1 MGHFHW
7 IYKSP
12 SQYPSLLLHI
22 YLCWSNLN
30 KTLYTHIVTVM
41 MNGKTLLL
49 ILGSLSLFSLI
60 ISTPFTN
67 FAFGQAQPTIGNNTS
82 SSSSTS
88 SLDSSNLGKKLEKVS
103 SLSNIVGI
111 SLVDGIKVSGINIGD
126 TDLSVTLR
134 YQTAGGNVSNIGN
147 ASSSSLPVTII
158 ATKLPVSNI
167 TQLLSMVEAM
177 RNMATTATSN
187 ANPMGSILGQPGS
200 SNPAMESNAV
210 QILSLLRN
218 IQIGIAS
225 VVNANWT
232 LPQTV
237 SMGLFGGLR
246 DMGAAST
253 TTTTT
258 APTDLIMVIVVPF
271 LGETNLPTLQ
281 LK

>member
-1 MGHFHW
+1 
-7 IYKSP
+7 
-12 SQYPSLLLHI
+12 
-22 YLCWSNLN
+22 
-30 KTLYTHIVTVM
+30 
-41 MNGKTLLL
+41 MNVNALLL
-49 ILGSLSLFSLI
+49 IIGSLSLFSLI

-67 FAFGQAQPTIGNNTS
+67 FAFGQEPPTIGNNTS

-126 TDLSVTLR
+126 TDMSVTLR
-134 YQTAGGNVSNIGN
+134 YQAVGGNVSNTGN
-147 ASSSSLPVTII
+147 ASSLSLPVTII
-158 ATKLPVSNI
+158 ATKLPVSNL

-177 RNMATTATSN
+177 RNMATTTTATNN

-200 SNPAMESNAV
+200 SNAAMESNAA
-210 QILSLLRN
+210 QILTLLRN

-246 DMGAAST
+246 DMRSVSIT
-253 TTTTT
+253 STTT
-258 APTDLIMVIVVPF
+258 APTDLVMVIVVPF
-271 LGETNLPTLQ
+271 QGETNLPTLQ

>member
-1 MGHFHW
+1 
-7 IYKSP
+7 
-12 SQYPSLLLHI
+12 
-22 YLCWSNLN
+22 
-30 KTLYTHIVTVM
+30 
-41 MNGKTLLL
+41 MNVNALLL
-49 ILGSLSLFSLI
+49 IIGSLSLFSLI

-67 FAFGQAQPTIGNNTS
+67 FAFGQASPTIGNDT
-82 SSSSTS
+82 SSSTS
-88 SLDSSNLGKKLEKVS
+88 SLDSSKLVKKLEKVS

-126 TDLSVTLR
+126 TDMSVTLR
-134 YQTAGGNVSNIGN
+134 YQAVGGNVSNTGN
-147 ASSSSLPVTII
+147 ASASSSSLPVTII
-158 ATKLPVSNI
+158 ATKLPVSNL

-177 RNMATTATSN
+177 RNMATTTATNN

-200 SNPAMESNAV
+200 SNAAMESNAV

-246 DMGAAST
+246 DMGAASS

-258 APTDLIMVIVVPF
+258 APTDLVVVIVVPF

>member
-1 MGHFHW
+1 
-7 IYKSP
+7 
-12 SQYPSLLLHI
+12 
-22 YLCWSNLN
+22 
-30 KTLYTHIVTVM
+30 

-49 ILGSLSLFSLI
+49 IIGSLSLFSLI
-60 ISTPFTN
+60 ISTSFTE
-67 FAFGQAQPTIGNNTS
+67 FALGQESPTIGNSNTS
-82 SSSSTS
+82 SSVSSSSTS
-88 SLDSSNLGKKLEKVS
+88 SLDSSKLVKKLEKVS

-111 SLVDGIKVSGINIGD
+111 SLVDGIKVSGINVGD

-134 YQTAGGNVSNIGN
+134 YQAVGGNVSNTGN
-147 ASSSSLPVTII
+147 ASSLSLPVTII
-158 ATKLPVSNI
+158 ATKLPVSNL

-177 RNMATTATSN
+177 RNMATTTATNN

-200 SNPAMESNAV
+200 SNAAMESNAV

-246 DMGAAST
+246 DMGTASST
-253 TTTTT
+253 STTT
-258 APTDLIMVIVVPF
+258 APTDLVVVIVVPF
-271 LGETNLPTLQ
+271 QGETNLPTLQ

>member
-1 MGHFHW
+1 
-7 IYKSP
+7 
-12 SQYPSLLLHI
+12 
-22 YLCWSNLN
+22 
-30 KTLYTHIVTVM
+30 
-41 MNGKTLLL
+41 MNVNALLL
-49 ILGSLSLFSLI
+49 IIGSLSLFSLI

-67 FAFGQAQPTIGNNTS
+67 FAFGQASPTIGNNT

-126 TDLSVTLR
+126 TDMSVTLK
-134 YQTAGGNVSNIGN
+134 YQRAGGNVSNTGN
-147 ASSSSLPVTII
+147 ASALSSSLPVTII
-158 ATKLPVSNI
+158 ATKLPVSNL

-177 RNMATTATSN
+177 RNMATTTATNN

-210 QILSLLRN
+210 QILNLLRN

-246 DMGAAST
+246 DMGAASS
-253 TTTTT
+253 TTTT
-258 APTDLIMVIVVPF
+258 APTDLVMVIVVPF
-271 LGETNLPTLQ
+271 QGETNLPTLQ

>member
-1 MGHFHW
+1 
-7 IYKSP
+7 
-12 SQYPSLLLHI
+12 
-22 YLCWSNLN
+22 
-30 KTLYTHIVTVM
+30 
-41 MNGKTLLL
+41 MNVKALLL
-49 ILGSLSLFSLI
+49 IIGSLSLFSLI
-60 ISTPFTN
+60 ISIPFTD
-67 FAFGQAQPTIGNNTS
+67 FAFGQTSSPTIGDNNT

-88 SLDSSNLGKKLEKVS
+88 SLDSSNLVKKLEKVS

-111 SLVDGIKVSGINIGD
+111 SLVDGIKVSGINVGD
-126 TDLSVTLR
+126 TDMSVTLR
-134 YQTAGGNVSNIGN
+134 YQAVGGNVSNTGN
-147 ASSSSLPVTII
+147 ASSLSLPVTII
-158 ATKLPVSNI
+158 ATKLPVSNL

-177 RNMATTATSN
+177 RNMATTTATNN

-200 SNPAMESNAV
+200 SNAAMESNAV
-210 QILSLLRN
+210 QILTLLRN

-246 DMGAAST
+246 DMGSASST
-253 TTTTT
+253 STTT
-258 APTDLIMVIVVPF
+258 APTDLVVVIVVPF

>member
-1 MGHFHW
+1 M
-7 IYKSP
+7 I
-12 SQYPSLLLHI
+12 
-22 YLCWSNLN
+22 
-30 KTLYTHIVTVM
+30 
-41 MNGKTLLL
+41 NGKTLLL
-49 ILGSLSLFSLI
+49 ILGSLSLFPLI
-60 ISTPFTN
+60 MSTPFTD
-67 FAFGQAQPTIGNNTS
+67 FAFGQASPNIGNNNTS
-82 SSSSTS
+82 GSSTS
-88 SLDSSNLGKKLEKVS
+88 SLDSSQLVKKLEKIS

-111 SLVDGIKVSGINIGD
+111 SLVDGIKVSGINVGD
-126 TDLSVTLR
+126 TDMSVTLR
-134 YQTAGGNVSNIGN
+134 YQAVGGGNVSDTGN
-147 ASSSSLPVTII
+147 ASSLLSSPLPVTII
-158 ATKLPVSNI
+158 VAKLPVSNL

-200 SNPAMESNAV
+200 SNAAAMESNAV

-246 DMGAAST
+246 EMGAASST
-253 TTTTT
+253 ITT
-258 APTDLIMVIVVPF
+258 APTDLVMVIVVPF
-271 LGETNLPTLQ
+271 QGETNLPTLQ

>member
-1 MGHFHW
+1 
-7 IYKSP
+7 
-12 SQYPSLLLHI
+12 
-22 YLCWSNLN
+22 
-30 KTLYTHIVTVM
+30 
-41 MNGKTLLL
+41 MNVNALLL
-49 ILGSLSLFSLI
+49 IIGSLSLFSLI

-67 FAFGQAQPTIGNNTS
+67 FAFGQASPTIGNNT

-134 YQTAGGNVSNIGN
+134 YQAVGGNVSNTGN
-147 ASSSSLPVTII
+147 ASASASSASLPVTII
-158 ATKLPVSNI
+158 ATKLPVSNL

-177 RNMATTATSN
+177 RNMATTTATSN

-210 QILSLLRN
+210 QILTLLRN
-218 IQIGIAS
+218 IQIGVAS
-225 VVNANWT
+225 IVNANWT

-246 DMGAAST
+246 DMGAASS
-253 TTTTT
+253 TTTT
-258 APTDLIMVIVVPF
+258 APTDLVMVIVVPF
-271 LGETNLPTLQ
+271 QGETNLPTLQ

>member
-1 MGHFHW
+1 
-7 IYKSP
+7 
-12 SQYPSLLLHI
+12 
-22 YLCWSNLN
+22 
-30 KTLYTHIVTVM
+30 

-49 ILGSLSLFSLI
+49 IIGSLSLFSLL
-60 ISTPFTN
+60 ISAPFTN
-67 FAFGQAQPTIGNNTS
+67 FVFGQESPTIGNNNAS
-82 SSSSTS
+82 SSSIS
-88 SLDSSNLGKKLEKVS
+88 SLDSSKLVQKLEKIS

-126 TDLSVTLR
+126 TDMSVTLR
-134 YQTAGGNVSNIGN
+134 YQAVGGN
-147 ASSSSLPVTII
+147 ASNTGNASSLSSSLPVTII
-158 ATKLPVSNI
+158 ATKLPVSNL

-200 SNPAMESNAV
+200 SNAAMESNAV

-246 DMGAAST
+246 DMGAASST
-253 TTTTT
+253 STTT
-258 APTDLIMVIVVPF
+258 APTDLVMVIVVPF
-271 LGETNLPTLQ
+271 QGETNLPTLQ

>member
-1 MGHFHW
+1 
-7 IYKSP
+7 
-12 SQYPSLLLHI
+12 
-22 YLCWSNLN
+22 
-30 KTLYTHIVTVM
+30 

-49 ILGSLSLFSLI
+49 ILGSLSFFSLI
-60 ISTPFTN
+60 ISTPFTDLV
-67 FAFGQAQPTIGNNTS
+67 FGQASPNIGNNNTS
-82 SSSSTS
+82 SNVSISSTS
-88 SLDSSNLGKKLEKVS
+88 SLDSSNLSKKLEKVS

-111 SLVDGIKVSGINIGD
+111 SLVDGIKVSGINVGD
-126 TDLSVTLR
+126 TDMSVTLR
-134 YQTAGGNVSNIGN
+134 YQALGGNVPNTGN
-147 ASSSSLPVTII
+147 ASSLSLPVTII
-158 ATKLPVSNI
+158 ATKLPVRNL

-177 RNMATTATSN
+177 RSMAATTTATNN

-200 SNPAMESNAV
+200 SNAAMESNAV
-210 QILSLLRN
+210 QILTLLRN

-246 DMGAAST
+246 EMGSASS

-258 APTDLIMVIVVPF
+258 APTDLVMVIVVPF
-271 LGETNLPTLQ
+271 QGEINLPTLQ

>member
-1 MGHFHW
+1 MNG
-7 IYKSP
+7 K
-12 SQYPSLLLHI
+12 SLLLI
-22 YLCWSNLN
+22 
-30 KTLYTHIVTVM
+30 I
-41 MNGKTLLL
+41 
-49 ILGSLSLFSLI
+49 GSLSLFSLVI
-60 ISTPFTN
+60 LTAFTD
-67 FAFGQAQPTIGNNTS
+67 FAFGQASPNIGNNNT

-88 SLDSSNLGKKLEKVS
+88 SLDSSNLVKKLEKVS

-126 TDLSVTLR
+126 TDISVTLK
-134 YQTAGGNVSNIGN
+134 YQRSGGNVSNIGN
-147 ASSSSLPVTII
+147 ALASSLPVTII
-158 ATKLPVSNI
+158 ATKLPVSNL

-177 RNMATTATSN
+177 RSMAATTTATNN

-210 QILSLLRN
+210 QILTLLRN

-246 DMGAAST
+246 EMGSASST
-253 TTTTT
+253 TIT
-258 APTDLIMVIVVPF
+258 APTDLVVVIVVPF

>member
-1 MGHFHW
+1 
-7 IYKSP
+7 
-12 SQYPSLLLHI
+12 
-22 YLCWSNLN
+22 
-30 KTLYTHIVTVM
+30 
-41 MNGKTLLL
+41 MNVNALLL
-49 ILGSLSLFSLI
+49 IIGSLSLFSLI

-67 FAFGQAQPTIGNNTS
+67 FAFGQASPTIGNDT
-82 SSSSTS
+82 SSSTS
-88 SLDSSNLGKKLEKVS
+88 SLDSSKLVKKLEKVS

-126 TDLSVTLR
+126 TDMSVTLR
-134 YQTAGGNVSNIGN
+134 YQAVGGNVSNTGN
-147 ASSSSLPVTII
+147 ASASASLPVTII
-158 ATKLPVSNI
+158 ATKLPVSNL

-177 RNMATTATSN
+177 RNMATTTATNN

-200 SNPAMESNAV
+200 SNAAMESNAV

-246 DMGAAST
+246 DMGAASS

-258 APTDLIMVIVVPF
+258 APTDLVVVIVVPF

>member
-1 MGHFHW
+1 MNG
-7 IYKSP
+7 K
-12 SQYPSLLLHI
+12 SLLLI
-22 YLCWSNLN
+22 
-30 KTLYTHIVTVM
+30 I
-41 MNGKTLLL
+41 
-49 ILGSLSLFSLI
+49 GSLSLFSLI
-60 ISTPFTN
+60 IVTPFTD
-67 FAFGQAQPTIGNNTS
+67 FAFGQASPNIGNNNT

-88 SLDSSNLGKKLEKVS
+88 SLDSSNLVKKLEKVS

-126 TDLSVTLR
+126 TDMSVTLK
-134 YQTAGGNVSNIGN
+134 YQRSGGNLSNTGN
-147 ASSSSLPVTII
+147 ASASSLPVTII
-158 ATKLPVSNI
+158 ATKLPVSNL

-177 RNMATTATSN
+177 RNMAATTTATNN
-187 ANPMGSILGQPGS
+187 ANPMGSILGQTGS

-210 QILSLLRN
+210 QILTLLRN

-246 DMGAAST
+246 EMGSASST
-253 TTTTT
+253 NTTT
-258 APTDLIMVIVVPF
+258 APTDLVVVIVVPF
-271 LGETNLPTLQ
+271 QGETNLPTLQ

>member
-1 MGHFHW
+1 
-7 IYKSP
+7 
-12 SQYPSLLLHI
+12 
-22 YLCWSNLN
+22 
-30 KTLYTHIVTVM
+30 M
-41 MNGKTLLL
+41 MNVKTLLL
-49 ILGSLSLFSLI
+49 ILGSLSLLSLI
-60 ISTPFTN
+60 ISTF
-67 FAFGQAQPTIGNNTS
+67 FSISAFGQASPNIGNNT
-82 SSSSTS
+82 SSSTS
-88 SLDSSNLGKKLEKVS
+88 SLDSSKLVKKLEKVS

-134 YQTAGGNVSNIGN
+134 YQAVGGNVSNTGN
-147 ASSSSLPVTII
+147 ASASASSASLPVTII
-158 ATKLPVSNI
+158 ATKLPVSNL

-177 RNMATTATSN
+177 RNMATTTATSN

-210 QILSLLRN
+210 QILTLLRN
-218 IQIGIAS
+218 IQIGVAS
-225 VVNANWT
+225 IVNANWT

-246 DMGAAST
+246 DMGAASST
-253 TTTTT
+253 TTI
-258 APTDLIMVIVVPF
+258 APTDLVVVIVVPF

>member
-1 MGHFHW
+1 
-7 IYKSP
+7 
-12 SQYPSLLLHI
+12 
-22 YLCWSNLN
+22 
-30 KTLYTHIVTVM
+30 

-49 ILGSLSLFSLI
+49 IIGSLSLFSLVI
-60 ISTPFTN
+60 LTAFTD
-67 FAFGQAQPTIGNNTS
+67 FAFGQVSSPTIGNN
-82 SSSSTS
+82 SSSTS
-88 SLDSSNLGKKLEKVS
+88 SLDSSNLVKKLEKIS

-126 TDLSVTLR
+126 TDMSVTLK
-134 YQTAGGNVSNIGN
+134 YQRSGGNLSNTGN
-147 ASSSSLPVTII
+147 ASSSSSLPVTII
-158 ATKLPVSNI
+158 ATKLPVSNL

-177 RNMATTATSN
+177 RNMATTTTNN

-210 QILSLLRN
+210 QILTLLRN

-246 DMGAAST
+246 EMGAASS

-258 APTDLIMVIVVPF
+258 APTDLVVVIVVPF